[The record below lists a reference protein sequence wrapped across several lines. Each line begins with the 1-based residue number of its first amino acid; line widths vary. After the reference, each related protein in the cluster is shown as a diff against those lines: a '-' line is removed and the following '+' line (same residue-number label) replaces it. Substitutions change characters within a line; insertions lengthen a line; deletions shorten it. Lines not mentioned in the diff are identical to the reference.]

1 MKDLQILA
9 VLILFIS
16 CTGKQNGSGN
26 REVKIVENKIVN
38 SEFQSIIDS
47 ADVEGAILV
56 YDLQEDSYYSNDFDW
71 INEGQL
77 PASTFKIA
85 NSIIGLES
93 GVIESDSTVFK
104 WDGEKKW
111 LKTWEQHLVLK
122 DAFRFSCV
130 HCYQDVARI
139 IGEER
144 MNDYL
149 REFDYGD
156 MKVESGNIDKFWLEG
171 DSRITQMQQI
181 DFLKRLYESQLPIS
195 ERTEKIVKNIMFIEE
210 KDNYK
215 LSGKTGLSNS
225 NSVYNGWFIGYIELE
240 NNTYLFATNLE
251 PKGEFD
257 FDTFVRKRMDLTF
270 VALKQMDIIK

>member
-9 VLILFIS
+9 ILILFLS
-16 CTGKQNGSGN
+16 CTGKRNGSDI
-26 REVKIVENKIVN
+26 RAVKIIENKIVN

-47 ADVEGAILV
+47 ADAEGAILV
-56 YDLQEDSYYSNDFDW
+56 YDLQEDRYYSNDFDW

-93 GVIESDSTVFK
+93 GVIESDSTIFK

-111 LKTWEQHLVLK
+111 LETWEQDLVLK

-130 HCYQDVARI
+130 HCYQDVARR
-139 IGEER
+139 IGVER

-156 MKVESGNIDKFWLEG
+156 MKVDSGNIDRFWLEG

-270 VALKQMDIIK
+270 KALKQMDIIK

>member
-1 MKDLQILA
+1 MKVLHILSI
-9 VLILFIS
+9 LILFLS
-16 CTGKQNGSGN
+16 CTGKQNGFDN
-26 REVKIVENKIVN
+26 KEVKVVENEVVN

-47 ADVEGAILV
+47 AEVKGAILV
-56 YDLQEDSYYSNDFDW
+56 YDLQEDKYHSNDFDW
-71 INEGQL
+71 INEGRL

-93 GVIESDSTVFK
+93 GVIESDSTIFK

-111 LKTWEQHLVLK
+111 LKTWEQDLVLK

-130 HCYQDVARI
+130 HCYQDVARR
-139 IGEER
+139 IGVER

-156 MKVESGNIDKFWLEG
+156 MKVDSGNIDKFWLEG

-181 DFLKRLYESQLPIS
+181 DFLKRLYESQLHIS
-195 ERTEKIVKNIMFIEE
+195 ERTEKIVENIMLIEE

-225 NSVYNGWFIGYIELE
+225 NNVYNGWFIGYIELE

-257 FDTFVRKRMDLTF
+257 FDTFVRKRIDLTLE
-270 VALKQMDIIK
+270 ALKQMDFIK